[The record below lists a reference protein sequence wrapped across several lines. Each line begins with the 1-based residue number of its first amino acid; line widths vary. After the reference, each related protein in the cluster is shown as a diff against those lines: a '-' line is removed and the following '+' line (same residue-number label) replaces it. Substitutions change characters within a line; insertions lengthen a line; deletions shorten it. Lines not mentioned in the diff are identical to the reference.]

1 MSVPNTF
8 NPIAFA
14 QTLSEGGFTEQQ
26 AQTLAKAMYELIDS
40 ELVTKADLAAFG
52 LEIDRKLEKL
62 KAELIQWIIQLTFGA
77 VVVQIGVI
85 AVLFK
90 LMH

>member
-1 MSVPNTF
+1 MSNTF

-14 QTLSEGGFTEQQ
+14 ERLAAGGFTEQQ
-26 AQTLAKAMYELIDS
+26 AQTLAKAIYDLIDS
-40 ELVTKADLAAFG
+40 ELVTKADLAAFS
-52 LEIDRKLEKL
+52 LEMDRKLEKL
-62 KAELIQWIIQLTFGA
+62 KAELIQWIMQWTFGA
-77 VVVQIGVI
+77 IVVQTGVI

>member
-1 MSVPNTF
+1 MAMSNTF

-14 QTLSEGGFTEQQ
+14 ERLAAGGFTEQQ
-26 AQTLAKAMYELIDS
+26 AQTLAKAIYDLIDS
-40 ELVTKADLAAFG
+40 ELVTKADLAAFS
-52 LEIDRKLEKL
+52 LEVDRKLEKL
-62 KAELIQWIIQLTFGA
+62 KAELIQWMFGA
-77 VVVQIGVI
+77 IVLQTGIT

>member
-26 AQTLAKAMYELIDS
+26 AHTLAKAMYELIDS

-52 LEIDRKLEKL
+52 LEVDRKLEKL
-62 KAELIQWIIQLTFGA
+62 KAELIQWMFGA
-77 VVVQIGVI
+77 IVLQSGIT

>member
-14 QTLSEGGFTEQQ
+14 QTLSDGGLTEQQ
-26 AQTLAKAMYELIDS
+26 AHTLAKAMYELIDS

-52 LEIDRKLEKL
+52 LEVDRKLEKL
-62 KAELIQWIIQLTFGA
+62 KAELVQWMFGA
-77 VVVQIGVI
+77 IVLQSGIT